1 MPMSSS
7 AYSYVVYVCGPR
19 RVGSRIAGLASCTW
33 DSLPTEGDWSGQ
45 RFAPVLPTSPPQLRV
60 IRIRMI
66 NPHIYI
72 SCALYIILCIF
83 RSC

>member
-7 AYSYVVYVCGPR
+7 AYSHVVYVCGPR
-19 RVGSRIAGLASCTW
+19 RVGSRIARGVVGLASCTW

-45 RFAPVLPTSPPQLRV
+45 RFAPVLPTSPPPVRV

-66 NPHIYI
+66 IPTH
-72 SCALYIILCIF
+72 LYLVLCT
-83 RSC
+83 

>member
-33 DSLPTEGDWSGQ
+33 DSLPTEGDWSAQ
-45 RFAPVLPTSPPQLRV
+45 RFAPVLPKPPPVRA
-60 IRIRMI
+60 IRKRLI
-66 NPHIYI
+66 NPTH
-72 SCALYIILCIF
+72 LYIVLCT
-83 RSC
+83 